1 MAQEHLPA
9 KNLSLRQ
16 GRLLPTASTIPMLRE
31 LHADVLGL
39 HRLQLEPQEPE
50 LKLLLEQERQAGPQ
64 EQALVPE
71 QLVREPA
78 EPKELT
84 RQAEPKAS
92 RIRTKDA

>member
-1 MAQEHLPA
+1 
-9 KNLSLRQ
+9 
-16 GRLLPTASTIPMLRE
+16 MLRE

-39 HRLQLEPQEPE
+39 HRLQLKPQEPE

-71 QLVREPA
+71 QLVREQERLVLEPA